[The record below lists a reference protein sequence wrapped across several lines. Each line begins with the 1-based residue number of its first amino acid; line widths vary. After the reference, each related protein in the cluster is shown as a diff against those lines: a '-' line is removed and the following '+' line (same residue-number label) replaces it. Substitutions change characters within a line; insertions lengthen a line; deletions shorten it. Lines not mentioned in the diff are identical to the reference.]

1 MNFLFGDYLWVV
13 VFHIILVFIL
23 YFTTVKKPK
32 TSSTLSPMEPI
43 IICYKRYFD
52 FKGRS
57 NRSEYWWFYLYY
69 NSIFILSI
77 WVSLEYPTLAQIG
90 FILVALTTIPYLTAK
105 VRRLHDVNQS
115 GWSLLAYLIP
125 FGGYWLLFMNLKQ
138 GTKGSNLYGKEPETK
153 KV

>member
-1 MNFLFGDYLWVV
+1 MG
-13 VFHIILVFIL
+13 
-23 YFTTVKKPK
+23 
-32 TSSTLSPMEPI
+32 PI

-69 NSIFILSI
+69 NFIVILSV
-77 WVSLEYPTLAQIG
+77 WASLEYPALAQIG

-138 GTKGSNLYGKEPETK
+138 GTKGNNLYGKEHEEK

>member
-13 VFHIILVFIL
+13 VLHIVLVFIL

-57 NRSEYWWFYLYY
+57 SRSEYWWFYLYY
-69 NSIFILSI
+69 NFMFIFSGLAYFENEYVYQLGLGLIILS
-77 WVSLEYPTLAQIG
+77 
-90 FILVALTTIPYLTAK
+90 TIPYLTVK
-105 VRRLHDVNQS
+105 IRRLHDVNES
-115 GWSLLAYLIP
+115 GLSLLAYLIP
-125 FGGYWLLFMNLKQ
+125 FGGYWLLFQNLKQ
-138 GTKGSNLYGKEPETK
+138 GTKGNNHYGKDPLRTN
-153 KV
+153 